1 MALQGSPKKLAEDI
15 SNGYFY
21 VALPYLKT
29 LSTSEFKELYNALK
43 IVQRDIRALVT
54 TDTEDTKKKQMRLM
68 RLNNVLTLM
77 ENYARKYRIII

>member
-21 VALPYLKT
+21 VTLPYLKT